1 MIQQHAND
9 TAEILLKKIR
19 ELPQDRVLEVIN
31 FVDFLRSRSQ
41 QDNDPILDVVGC
53 LSGKSLSGHEIEEV
67 LYGGDPA

>member
-9 TAEILLKKIR
+9 TAEILLEKIR
-19 ELPQDRVLEVIN
+19 ELPQDRVVEVIN

-53 LSGKSLSGHEIEEV
+53 LSGKPLSGHEIEEA